1 MSICIIAWYS
11 EYGKKNVSCLYK
23 GQFSSSFSWSHITAC
38 KISITSKSFGKKK
51 KKDKEPKYK
60 WIEVKWEI
68 PSDML
73 RLSSLTFLETT
84 VLHLLLLY
92 TWMLETLFLYVW
104 NELFFTLSISKV
116 NYAFHLSIYISINR
130 AIRFK
135 GYQQQDSQELLRYLL
150 DGMRAEE
157 IQVSG
162 NSSCLY
168 LSSYPRP
175 RLSPHLRGEK
185 AFFLREVNPL

>member
-1 MSICIIAWYS
+1 
-11 EYGKKNVSCLYK
+11 
-23 GQFSSSFSWSHITAC
+23 
-38 KISITSKSFGKKK
+38 
-51 KKDKEPKYK
+51 
-60 WIEVKWEI
+60 
-68 PSDML
+68 
-73 RLSSLTFLETT
+73 
-84 VLHLLLLY
+84 
-92 TWMLETLFLYVW
+92 MLETLFLYVW